1 MVNFFRKDARTQ
13 RTAAT
18 ASSATSSS
26 ATAATVGNRAT
37 KTVPASTSKIKIK
50 TECRKLPS
58 SIIHLHQSIV
68 LGFRNFK

>member
-18 ASSATSSS
+18 ASS

-50 TECRKLPS
+50 TECRKLPFAS
-58 SIIHLHQSIV
+58 VHS
-68 LGFRNFK
+68 FRV